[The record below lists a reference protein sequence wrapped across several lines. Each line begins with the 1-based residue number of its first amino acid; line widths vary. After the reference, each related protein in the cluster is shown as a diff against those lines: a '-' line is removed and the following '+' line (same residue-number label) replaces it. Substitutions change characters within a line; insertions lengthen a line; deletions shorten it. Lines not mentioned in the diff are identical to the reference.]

1 MENEYNE
8 NKKYSFNTIYK
19 QYLYYIII
27 GIISFI
33 TLVFM
38 PMIGSDA
45 NLGFDLP
52 QTAAG

>member
-1 MENEYNE
+1 MEG
-8 NKKYSFNTIYK
+8 KSFFEKVYK

-33 TLVFM
+33 TLVFL

-45 NLGFDLP
+45 ELGFNLP
-52 QTAAG
+52 KTAAS